1 MDLLIEQLPVSTQHK
16 RNIIRS
22 VVITGLLAIGAA
34 IMLMPFY
41 WSIITA
47 IKTPS
52 ETGTFPIIWVP
63 KKITFEWY
71 IKAWNANFPR
81 YYFNSILVSLIVT
94 VSNVYTSALAGFIFS
109 KYHFPFKNQLFYL
122 VLATMMVPFI
132 ITLIPTFYLVAIW
145 MHLKDTWWAMILPAL
160 ISPFGIFLMRQFA
173 SSIPD
178 ELLDAARIDGASDL
192 RTFWQIILP
201 LSKPALSALAIFHF
215 IWIWNDFLWP
225 LLVTD
230 SDISRTL
237 PVGVAIFSLARWRQ
251 TNLVVAASMLVM
263 APVILVYFR
272 FQRAFVEGIT
282 LSGMKY

>member
-1 MDLLIEQLPVSTQHK
+1 MGP
-16 RNIIRS
+16 
-22 VVITGLLAIGAA
+22 
-34 IMLMPFY
+34 
-41 WSIITA
+41 
-47 IKTPS
+47 
-52 ETGTFPIIWVP
+52 
-63 KKITFEWY
+63 
-71 IKAWNANFPR
+71 
-81 YYFNSILVSLIVT
+81 
-94 VSNVYTSALAGFIFS
+94 
-109 KYHFPFKNQLFYL
+109 
-122 VLATMMVPFI
+122 
-132 ITLIPTFYLVAIW
+132 
-145 MHLKDTWWAMILPAL
+145 
-160 ISPFGIFLMRQFA
+160 
-173 SSIPD
+173 
-178 ELLDAARIDGASDL
+178 DL

>member
-1 MDLLIEQLPVSTQHK
+1 MCIQAHWRALFLAST
-16 RNIIRS
+16 
-22 VVITGLLAIGAA
+22 
-34 IMLMPFY
+34 
-41 WSIITA
+41 
-47 IKTPS
+47 
-52 ETGTFPIIWVP
+52 
-63 KKITFEWY
+63 
-71 IKAWNANFPR
+71 
-81 YYFNSILVSLIVT
+81 
-94 VSNVYTSALAGFIFS
+94 TSRL
-109 KYHFPFKNQLFYL
+109 KNQLFYL

>member
-1 MDLLIEQLPVSTQHK
+1 MDLLTTKLTLSGQQKLQIT
-16 RNIIRS
+16 RS
-22 VVITGLLAIGAA
+22 VLITGLLAAGAL

-41 WSIITA
+41 WSFITA

-52 ETGTFPIIWVP
+52 ETGTFPIIWIP
-63 KKITFEWY
+63 KQITLEWY
-71 IKAWNANFPR
+71 VKAWNENFPQ
-81 YYFNSILVSLIVT
+81 YYFNSIVVALVVT
-94 VSNVYTSALAGFIFS
+94 VSNVYTSALAGYIFA
-109 KYHFPFKNQLFYL
+109 KYNFQFKTLFFYL
-122 VLATMMVPFI
+122 ILSTMMVPFI
-132 ITLIPTFYLVAIW
+132 ITLIPTFYLVAVW

-178 ELLDAARIDGASDL
+178 ELLDAARIDGASDF

-201 LSKPALSALAIFHF
+201 LSTPALSALAIFHF

-230 SDISRTL
+230 SNISRTL
-237 PVGVAIFSLARWRQ
+237 PVGVALFALSRWRQ
-251 TNLVVAASMLVM
+251 TNLIVAASMLVM
-263 APVILVYFR
+263 APLILVYFR

-282 LSGMKY
+282 LTGLKY